1 MPTCGSTTSSSRT
14 TSQFFFL
21 GYDCTLFE
29 ATAVTCPPIPVR
41 KTPLDRAGIF
51 CAVDGMGSVSDVLR
65 KFPAPPIPD
74 FLYFWELDTRK
85 VVLLVSENM
94 YVDISAAI
102 DIRMRLMGK
111 GEWGGTLK
119 GDERLY
125 K

>member
-1 MPTCGSTTSSSRT
+1 
-14 TSQFFFL
+14 
-21 GYDCTLFE
+21 
-29 ATAVTCPPIPVR
+29 
-41 KTPLDRAGIF
+41 
-51 CAVDGMGSVSDVLR
+51 MGSVSDVLR

-74 FLYFWELDTRK
+74 FLCCWELDTRK

-102 DIRMRLMGK
+102 DIRTRMMRN
-111 GEWGGTLK
+111 GEWGGTLN